1 MSKSLYGIV
10 LTDDVV
16 SRIDHEAMRKGVNRS
31 ALIEA
36 ILADHVGYTT
46 PEKRIGGVFGF
57 IEQALKGGELVPFVE
72 ANKLTMSMKSSL
84 DYRYRPTIRYE
95 LQLYRVPDGA
105 IGKLSII
112 LRTQSLPLLRSI
124 GEYFRLIQ
132 RLEAVY
138 LGGLYDG
145 RPPRW
150 STEDS
155 RVERF
160 IKLPKG
166 RDYSTEELAESIAE
180 YVRMLDRLMKDYLY
194 GLDAIELENRYLGC
208 LNRGVGII

>member
-138 LGGLYDG
+138 L
-145 RPPRW
+145 RK
-150 STEDS
+150 ST
-155 RVERF
+155 
-160 IKLPKG
+160 
-166 RDYSTEELAESIAE
+166 
-180 YVRMLDRLMKDYLY
+180 
-194 GLDAIELENRYLGC
+194 
-208 LNRGVGII
+208 